1 MSLHDPV
8 ERLDSCHLIVEAGD
22 AAAYERQE
30 IHGNEGFSVRVS
42 GHGNAG
48 INKRNGCFE
57 KHIGKTTDRRG
68 HVYYSPLPQWRY
80 CDACL
85 TLIVNIESRDEQSS
99 LYLGIV
105 IPREPI
111 EDHGTPSKV

>member
-57 KHIGKTTDRRG
+57 KHIGFG
-68 HVYYSPLPQWRY
+68 HPPFLGIIEGTNLPQSHVVW
-80 CDACL
+80 
-85 TLIVNIESRDEQSS
+85 
-99 LYLGIV
+99 
-105 IPREPI
+105 
-111 EDHGTPSKV
+111 